1 MNKMFCKASLAST
14 KMMASTSG
22 LPNVFPIKLCNLDD
36 VLVRVSVNPDLRTY
50 INLHSP
56 TMIPAVTAIHSVY
69 VNEKGGVYAT
79 EDGVSHVYSIAFSAK
94 SQDLAMIPQNGHVEA
109 YVAVTVSFAVA
120 SDRPPIIVLKTVNGR
135 WVSATGE
142 CTVVGPAQDDII
154 VRVPNGDPY
163 LIRTGA
169 SVSRS
174 MCEKGDAPNLIRL
187 YSRTY
192 TQEVALYEERVA
204 GVYDTPSPQ
213 PDPEPEATQPNSIR
227 ETGPVAESVVI
238 GKLSPG
244 TLETV
249 SRHVSLPYVFTLV
262 SNDHGPMT
270 AFGNRK
276 NGSLY
281 IHLARTTFNVEQMSD
296 KVISIYVDTDGRIYD
311 ADANTELSISD
322 GDRAQTRM
330 FRPEVRELSL
340 LRDEITSILDSM
352 VASHEM
358 ADARSIEGLPY
369 RQSAL
374 GFISA
379 ASTSLKDAIAEFD
392 AISDTLRTTSTDFT
406 IQLNG

>member
-1 MNKMFCKASLAST
+1 MNKMFCKASLAQV

-36 VLVRVSVNPDLRTY
+36 VLVRVAVNPDLRTY

-56 TMIPAVTAIHSVY
+56 TMIPAVTAIHSVF

-79 EDGVSHVYSIAFSAK
+79 EYDVSHVYTIAFSEK

-109 YVAVTVSFAVA
+109 YVAVSSVH
-120 SDRPPIIVLKTVNGR
+120 PPIIVLKTVNGG

-142 CTVVGPAQDDII
+142 CTVVGPGWGVII

-174 MCEKGDAPNLIRL
+174 MCEKGDAPNSIRL

-204 GVYDTPSPQ
+204 GGYDTPSPQ

-227 ETGPVAESVVI
+227 ETGP
-238 GKLSPG
+238 
-244 TLETV
+244 
-249 SRHVSLPYVFTLV
+249 
-262 SNDHGPMT
+262 
-270 AFGNRK
+270 
-276 NGSLY
+276 
-281 IHLARTTFNVEQMSD
+281 
-296 KVISIYVDTDGRIYD
+296 
-311 ADANTELSISD
+311 
-322 GDRAQTRM
+322 
-330 FRPEVRELSL
+330 EVRELSL

-352 VASHEM
+352 VESHEL
-358 ADARSIEGLPY
+358 ADARTIEGLPY

-379 ASTSLKDAIAEFD
+379 ASISLKDAIAEFD
-392 AISDTLRTTSTDFT
+392 AISDALRTTSTDFT